1 MSEGGARKKR
11 LPLRWLTLA
20 EFVGIVA
27 VAIAALG
34 YWDSHRERTQAEREK
49 AAAER
54 EHRAEAKA
62 QAQAGALKLTFLMTG
77 TPEGSGERVRL
88 AAVHAEQV
96 IQTQALTFPG
106 EVRGDA
112 VQTTGNPRIEAG
124 WLEGGLEK
132 ALHAHGVKATHGRV
146 PVGIETAFIEDGQPK
161 IDHAVYLLGYSLHPR
176 MLRSAKVELE
186 GLSLLRRGVG
196 EDMQKAV
203 DAAWARQ
210 VPDAPAKP

>member
-1 MSEGGARKKR
+1 MSDPPSRKKR

-34 YWDSHRERTQAEREK
+34 YWDSHRERTLTEQEK

-77 TPEGSGERVRL
+77 TPAGSGDRIQM

-96 IQTQALTFPG
+96 IQTQALTFPA

-132 ALHAHGVKATHGRV
+132 ALHAHGVKAEHGRV
-146 PVGIETAFIEDGQPK
+146 PVGVTTVFIEDGQTK
-161 IDHAVYLLGYSLHPR
+161 TDNAVYLLGYSLHPR
-176 MLRSAKVELE
+176 VLRSAKVELE

-196 EDMQKAV
+196 EDIQKAV

-210 VPDAPAKP
+210 VPAAPKP

>member
-1 MSEGGARKKR
+1 MTEGTARKKR

-34 YWDSHRERTQAEREK
+34 YWDSHKERALSERER
-49 AAAER
+49 AAAEKAH
-54 EHRAEAKA
+54 EAEAR
-62 QAQAGALKLTFLMTG
+62 AGALKLTFLMTG
-77 TPEGSGERVRL
+77 TPEGSGERIRL
-88 AAVHAEQV
+88 AAVHGEQV
-96 IQTQALTFPG
+96 IQTQSLSLPG
-106 EVRGDA
+106 EVRGEA

-146 PVGIETAFIEDGQPK
+146 PIGIVTVFIEDGQPK
-161 IDHAVYLLGYSLHPR
+161 TDRAIYLLGYSLHPR

-186 GLSLLRRGVG
+186 GLSLVRRGVG
-196 EDMQKAV
+196 GDVQAAV

-210 VPDAPAKP
+210 VPAAGSP

>member
-1 MSEGGARKKR
+1 MSGTPSRPKKR
-11 LPLRWLTLA
+11 LPLRWLSLA

-34 YWDSHRERTQAEREK
+34 YWDSHKDRVLTEREK
-49 AAAER
+49 AAAEKA
-54 EHRAEAKA
+54 HQAEAKA

-77 TPEGSGERVRL
+77 TSAGSGDRIQM
-88 AAVHAEQV
+88 AAVHPEQV
-96 IQTQALTFPG
+96 VQTQALTFPA

-146 PVGIETAFIEDGQPK
+146 PVGVTTVFIEDGQTK
-161 IDHAVYLLGYSLHPR
+161 TDRAIYLVGYNLHPR
-176 MLRSAKVELE
+176 VLRSAKVDLE

-196 EDMQKAV
+196 EDVQKAV
-203 DAAWARQ
+203 DAAWAQQ
-210 VPDAPAKP
+210 VGG